1 MKFGKHMS
9 RIGKTPIEIPLG
21 VTIIKDGSELVVKG
35 PKGELRSPLPD
46 GIDMTID
53 GSVCAIICTR
63 TDTKH
68 LALHGF
74 TRATLFNLIKGVTV
88 GWTRTLELAGVG
100 FRASITNMNL
110 VLTVGFSHEITIV
123 PPAGITFAV
132 TEGKIVVSGIDKQ
145 LVGQV
150 AANIRNVKKPEPY
163 KGKGI
168 KYLGEHIRK
177 KAGKSAKAIG
187 GAASTGAAK

>member
-1 MKFGKHMS
+1 MS
-9 RIGKTPIEIPLG
+9 RIGKTPIEIPQG

-35 PKGELRSPLPD
+35 PKGELRGPLPE
-46 GIDMTID
+46 GIDMTIA
-53 GSVCAIICTR
+53 GSVCTISCMK

-74 TRATLFNLIKGVTV
+74 TRATLFNMVKGVTV

-100 FRASITNMNL
+100 FRATVTNMNV
-110 VLTVGFSHEITIV
+110 VLTVGFSHEVTIA
-123 PPAGITFAV
+123 PPPGIAFAIV
-132 TEGKIVVSGIDKQ
+132 EGKIIVSGIDKQ

-168 KYLGEHIRK
+168 KYQGEHIRK

-187 GAASTGAAK
+187 GAGSAAAAK

>member
-1 MKFGKHMS
+1 MS
-9 RIGKTPIEIPLG
+9 RIGKTPIEVPPG

-35 PKGELRSPLPD
+35 PKGELRGPLPE
-46 GIDMTID
+46 GIDMKID
-53 GSVCAIICTR
+53 GSVCTISCTK

-74 TRATLFNLIKGVTV
+74 TRATLFNLVKGVTT

-100 FRASITNMNL
+100 FRAAVTNGNL
-110 VLTVGFSHEITIV
+110 VLTVGFSHEVIV
-123 PPAGITFAV
+123 TPPPGIAFAV
-132 TEGKIVVSGIDKQ
+132 VEGKIIVSGIDKQ

-177 KAGKSAKAIG
+177 KEGKSAKAIG
-187 GAASTGAAK
+187 GSGAGGAGAAK

>member
-1 MKFGKHMS
+1 MS
-9 RIGKTPIEIPLG
+9 RIGKTPIEIPQG
-21 VTIIKDGSELVVKG
+21 VTITKDGSMLVVKG
-35 PKGELRSPLPD
+35 PKGELRGPLPD
-46 GIDMTID
+46 GVDMTIT
-53 GSVCAIICTR
+53 GSVCTISCTK

-74 TRATLFNLIKGVTV
+74 TRAMLFNLVKGVTV
-88 GWTRTLELAGVG
+88 GWIKTLELVGVG
-100 FRASITNMNL
+100 FRAAVTNMNL
-110 VLTVGFSHEITIV
+110 VLTVGFSHEVTV
-123 PPAGITFAV
+123 APPPGIAFAV
-132 TEGKIVVSGIDKQ
+132 ADGKIIVTGIDKQ

-150 AANIRNVKKPEPY
+150 AANIRKVKKPEPY

-187 GAASTGAAK
+187 GATGGAGAAAK

>member
-1 MKFGKHMS
+1 MS
-9 RIGKTPIEIPLG
+9 RIGKTPIEIPQG
-21 VTIIKDGSELVVKG
+21 VTITKDGSELVVKG
-35 PKGELRSPLPD
+35 PKGELRSPLLD
-46 GIDMTID
+46 GIDMAIV
-53 GSVCAIICTR
+53 GSVCTISCSK
-63 TDTKH
+63 TDTKY

-74 TRATLFNLIKGVTV
+74 TRATLLNLVKGVTV
-88 GWTRTLELAGVG
+88 GWTKTLELSGVG
-100 FRASITNMNL
+100 FRATVANMNL
-110 VLTVGFSHEITIV
+110 VLTVGFSHEVTIA
-123 PPAGITFAV
+123 PPTGITFTVA
-132 TEGKIVVSGIDKQ
+132 EGKIIVSGIDKQ

-187 GAASTGAAK
+187 GAASTGSSAGAK

>member
-1 MKFGKHMS
+1 MS
-9 RIGKTPIEIPLG
+9 RIGKTPIEIPQG
-21 VTIIKDGSELVVKG
+21 VTIVKDGSVLVVKG
-35 PKGELRSPLPD
+35 PKGELRGPLPE
-46 GIDMTID
+46 GIDMKID
-53 GSVCAIICTR
+53 GSVCTISCTK

-74 TRATLFNLIKGVTV
+74 TRATLFNLVKGVTT

-100 FRASITNMNL
+100 FRATVTNMNL
-110 VLTVGFSHEITIV
+110 VLTVGFSHEVTV
-123 PPAGITFAV
+123 TPPPGIAFAV
-132 TEGKIVVSGIDKQ
+132 AEGKIIVSGIDKQ

-187 GAASTGAAK
+187 GTGTGAGGAAK